1 MGEGE
6 TGEEAK
12 GDQPEGHAAL
22 AALTGERRIEG
33 CHLPQGGFARPHR
46 HQLQRRRLQASE
58 PLPQIPQPLA
68 AFQHHHDR
76 RPHGV
81 PPKRITVAVYT
92 APSAAARGV
101 QPAHPASRTLSP
113 PMTKVLVS
121 DPIDQSG
128 IQILSQVAQVDVR
141 TGLSPEELQ
150 RCIEDYDALMIR
162 SGTQVTAPVIEAAH
176 RLRIIG
182 RAGVGVDN
190 VDVPAATR
198 RGVLVVNSPEGN
210 TIAAAEHALALMLSL
225 SRHVPQAHAS
235 MMAGGWD
242 RKSFVGNELY
252 KKVLGVVGLGKIGS
266 HVARVA
272 RAMGMD
278 VVAYDP
284 FVLPERAQQMQVRLL
299 PLPQLFVEADYVSLH
314 LPRTTETENLVNAE
328 LLRTMKRTARLVNCA
343 RGGIVDEAALAEALE
358 QGVIAGAALDVFGK
372 EPLAA
377 DSPLRQVKG
386 NLILT
391 PHLGASTEEAQENV
405 AVDVAE
411 QIRDVLLGLPARSA
425 VNIPGLTPELLNQLK
440 PHLLLAETLGQLLSQ
455 LGGGQISELEVR
467 LQGEFASLQ
476 SQPLVVAALKGI
488 LTTALGDSINFVNA
502 GLEAKE
508 RGIKVLEVKDDGS
521 RDFAGGSLLLR
532 SRSGKGVHSVTG
544 AVFNEGD
551 QRIISIDD
559 FPVNVAPSRHMLFT
573 RHRDMPGIIGQLGSL
588 LGEHNVN
595 IASMQVGRRI
605 VRGDAVMVLSLD
617 DPIPPSLLASIHG
630 INGIQEAHPVAL

>member
-1 MGEGE
+1 
-6 TGEEAK
+6 
-12 GDQPEGHAAL
+12 
-22 AALTGERRIEG
+22 
-33 CHLPQGGFARPHR
+33 
-46 HQLQRRRLQASE
+46 
-58 PLPQIPQPLA
+58 
-68 AFQHHHDR
+68 
-76 RPHGV
+76 
-81 PPKRITVAVYT
+81 
-92 APSAAARGV
+92 
-101 QPAHPASRTLSP
+101 
-113 PMTKVLVS
+113 MTKVLVS
-121 DPIDQSG
+121 DPIDQTG

-162 SGTQVTAPVIEAAH
+162 SGTQVTAPVIEAAQ

-190 VDVPAATR
+190 VDVAAATR

-252 KKVLGVVGLGKIGS
+252 KKTLGVVGLGKIGS

-278 VVAYDP
+278 VAAYDP
-284 FVLPERAQQMQVRLL
+284 FILPERAQQMQVRLL

-314 LPRTTETENLVNAE
+314 LPRTAETENLVNAA
-328 LLRTMKRTARLVNCA
+328 LLRTMKPTARLVNCA
-343 RGGIVDEAALAEALE
+343 RGGIVDESALAEALE

-372 EPLAA
+372 EPLAS

-391 PHLGASTEEAQENV
+391 PHLGASTAEAQENV

-476 SQPLVVAALKGI
+476 SQPLVVAALKGL

-532 SRSGKGVHSVTG
+532 SRSDKGVHSVTG

-551 QRIISIDD
+551 QRIITIDD